1 MKHGI
6 YSIVGQ
12 FFEKSFREEFTRF
25 GLPEKYYLSFWIK
38 FIWDF
43 SIYGASVEDFFVYK
57 FYEKKH
63 YCKSNYVTL
72 RNSIWMIHVLN
83 KNGRRELV
91 EDKTIFIKEFKDY
104 ISREAL
110 DSTKMNYQNLEE
122 FIEKYGKAI
131 AKPAG
136 GFNGNGIFIIDKE
149 NVQQSY
155 NIIKKNKFVVEEVLQ
170 QDGILRKLNPKTVNT
185 IRVNVINKG
194 GKVCIVNA
202 ILRSGQGDSV
212 TDNICA
218 GGIVAEVDIKTGIVF
233 TCFYDLNG
241 KCCIKHPL
249 TGTVMLGEKIPV
261 WENVKNTAIECA
273 KRIDNVVYTSWDIA
287 VISGNKVAVIEG
299 NTSGNFNIQQVAR
312 KEGIKYLYRKKLKEF
327 SSKKYHF

>member
-1 MKHGI
+1 M
-6 YSIVGQ
+6 
-12 FFEKSFREEFTRF
+12 
-25 GLPEKYYLSFWIK
+25 
-38 FIWDF
+38 
-43 SIYGASVEDFFVYK
+43 
-57 FYEKKH
+57 
-63 YCKSNYVTL
+63 
-72 RNSIWMIHVLN
+72 
-83 KNGRRELV
+83 

-194 GKVCIVNA
+194 G
-202 ILRSGQGDSV
+202 
-212 TDNICA
+212 
-218 GGIVAEVDIKTGIVF
+218 
-233 TCFYDLNG
+233 
-241 KCCIKHPL
+241 
-249 TGTVMLGEKIPV
+249 
-261 WENVKNTAIECA
+261 
-273 KRIDNVVYTSWDIA
+273 
-287 VISGNKVAVIEG
+287 
-299 NTSGNFNIQQVAR
+299 
-312 KEGIKYLYRKKLKEF
+312 
-327 SSKKYHF
+327 